1 MATERSVNVRVRLR
15 GGDQFKKDMA
25 SVNASLS
32 GMSGWL
38 DVTKGQY
45 LNLTLQMGMTVR
57 EAMLEKMRTVFE
69 ICDLRA
75 EARRKERKRG

>member
-1 MATERSVNVRVRLR
+1 M
-15 GGDQFKKDMA
+15 
-25 SVNASLS
+25 
-32 GMSGWL
+32 
-38 DVTKGQY
+38 TKAQY

-75 EARRKERKRG
+75 EARRKARKRG